1 MSTLTIG
8 YPPADALYQ
17 QLLKIEYKKHLQT
30 LTTIV
35 LTVAAFVY
43 VLGQKAGEWYYN
55 GGKETLQNYVQKTA
69 KLLVLGYSWCRDY
82 ATPALIKFAQN
93 VKQTY
98 AAWKGLVTVG

>member
-8 YPPADALYQ
+8 FPPADALYQ

-30 LTTIV
+30 LITIV

-43 VLGQKAGEWYYN
+43 VLGQKAGEWYNN
-55 GGKETLQNYVQKTA
+55 GGKEIIQNYVQKTG
-69 KLLVLGYSWCRDY
+69 KLCLLGYTWCRDY
-82 ATPALIKFAQN
+82 ATPTLIKFAQN

-98 AAWKGLVTVG
+98 RAWQDLVTVG